1 MAVTAVASPYLS
13 GQSGSYPSDDSVN
26 RPEESGFPPGQPPK
40 VNELAALIG
49 PFWSAD
55 RVRSALGGIDRK
67 TLDQMGREGEVLGV
81 TTSDGV
87 TIYPVSQFQRLS
99 DGAQVR
105 PAILRFIRALRH
117 LDPWTVAVLLHAPSA
132 ELRGS
137 TPLEWDRKGQDAGAL
152 LDLALALAKEIR

>member
-1 MAVTAVASPYLS
+1 MT
-13 GQSGSYPSDDSVN
+13 
-26 RPEESGFPPGQPPK
+26 RPEESGPPAGQPPK

-87 TIYPVSQFQRLS
+87 TIYPVRQFQRLAN
-99 DGAQVR
+99 GAQVK
-105 PAILRFIRALRH
+105 PAIQRFTRALRH
-117 LDPWTVAVLLHAPSA
+117 LDPWTVAVLLHTPSP

-137 TPLEWDRKGQDAGAL
+137 TPLDWDREGQDADAL
-152 LDLALALAKEIR
+152 LDVALALAKEIH